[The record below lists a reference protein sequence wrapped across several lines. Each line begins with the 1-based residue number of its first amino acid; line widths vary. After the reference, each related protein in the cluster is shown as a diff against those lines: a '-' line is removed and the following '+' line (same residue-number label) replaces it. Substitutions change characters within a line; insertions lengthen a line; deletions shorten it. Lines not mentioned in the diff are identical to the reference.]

1 MKIKR
6 VKKME
11 AYFDEVL
18 LVLEK
23 EKMTINRNVDIKE
36 KIQTLRRYQESGQW
50 LKDYESDE
58 RGEFPSDLKRGVLS
72 QDGLYNLLIDVDNI
86 LKCEEE

>member
-1 MKIKR
+1 
-6 VKKME
+6 ME

-50 LKDYESDE
+50 LKDYESGE

>member
-1 MKIKR
+1 
-6 VKKME
+6 ME

>member
-1 MKIKR
+1 
-6 VKKME
+6 ME
-11 AYFDEVL
+11 AYYDEVL

-36 KIQTLRRYQESGQW
+36 KIQILRRYQESGQW

>member
-1 MKIKR
+1 
-6 VKKME
+6 ME

-72 QDGLYNLLIDVDNI
+72 QDGLYNLFIDVDNI